1 MLKYIIMTIKKLTAS
16 DFPHRLREIPD
27 PPKELF
33 IEGRMPPETHKWLAV
48 VGSRKCT
55 HYGREVTERL
65 ISGLTGYP
73 VVIVSGLA
81 LGIDALAHRAALDA
95 GLLTVA
101 VPGSGLDR
109 SVLHPPSNRALAEE
123 ILKAGG
129 ALLSEFPP
137 KFPASLWGFPQRNRI
152 MAGLSDA
159 VLIIEAEEKSGT
171 LITSKLATDYN
182 RDVLVVPGSIFS
194 SFSAGPHM
202 LLRLGATPIT
212 NALQLREALGFKE
225 ERDETVQSALRLACS
240 PEEKKVLALLGS
252 PLPREEL
259 LEELGLPIG
268 KANAL
273 LSTMELKGF
282 IKEQMGEIRV
292 V

>member
-1 MLKYIIMTIKKLTAS
+1 MLKYNIMPIKELTPKN
-16 DFPHRLREIPD
+16 FPHRLREIPD

-33 IEGRMPPETHKWLAV
+33 IEGTMPPETHKWLAV
-48 VGSRKCT
+48 VGARKCT
-55 HYGREVTERL
+55 HYGREVVERL
-65 ISGLTGYP
+65 ISGLAGYP

-95 GLLTVA
+95 NLPTVA
-101 VPGSGLDR
+101 IPGSGLHR
-109 SVLHPPSNRALAEE
+109 SVIHPPSHCALADE
-123 ILKAGG
+123 IVKSGG

-137 KFPASLWGFPQRNRI
+137 KFPASVWGFPQRNRI

-212 NALQLREALGFKE
+212 SAAQLREALGFKE
-225 ERDETVQSALRLACS
+225 EKDAAVQTALRLACS
-240 PEEKKVLALLGS
+240 PEEKRVLALLGS
-252 PLPREEL
+252 PLPREDL

-273 LSTMELKGF
+273 LSTMELKGL
-282 IKEQMGEIRV
+282 IKEQMGEIRSS
-292 V
+292 